1 VEVILKESIEGLG
14 DADEVVRVRPG
25 RARNHLVPERLATY
39 VNAEKLSAA
48 QERLARREAERAES
62 EEGEEVE
69 AVSAA
74 EAERARKVSGFF
86 SSFDECVGRVI
97 GGVRLMR
104 VRDICGDD

>member
-1 VEVILKESIEGLG
+1 MEVILKESIEGLG
-14 DADEVVRVRPG
+14 NADEVVRVRPG

-39 VNAEKLSAA
+39 VNAEKLAAA

-62 EEGEEVE
+62 EEGEEAE

-86 SSFDECVGRVI
+86 SFFRRMRWTRHRWRSFKACEGHLR
-97 GGVRLMR
+97 
-104 VRDICGDD
+104 